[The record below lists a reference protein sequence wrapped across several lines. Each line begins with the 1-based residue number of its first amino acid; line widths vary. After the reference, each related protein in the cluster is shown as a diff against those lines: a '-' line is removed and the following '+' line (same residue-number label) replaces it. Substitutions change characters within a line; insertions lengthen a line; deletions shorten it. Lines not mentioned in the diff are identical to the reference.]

1 MHVQGSCHCNAV
13 RFEADI
19 DTDAVSAC
27 HCTDCQKLTGTAFR
41 LSVAARAGSF
51 RVLAGTPRVYL
62 KKADSGRVREQ
73 GFCQHCGTPLYA
85 TSHGGTEPRV
95 YNVRIGSL
103 PEGVRD
109 ALRPKRQ
116 IWYRSRL
123 PWLAAIAEAPA
134 IEGDPG

>member
-1 MHVQGSCHCNAV
+1 MHVEGNCHCNAV

-19 DTDAVSAC
+19 DPAQVSVC
-27 HCTDCQKLTGTAFR
+27 HCTDCQRLTGTAFR
-41 LSVAARAGSF
+41 LSVAADAGSF

-73 GFCQHCGTPLYA
+73 GFCEQCGTPLYA
-85 TSHGGTEPRV
+85 TSHGGAEPRI
-95 YNVRIGSL
+95 YNVRIGAL
-103 PEGVRD
+103 PRDVRE
-109 ALRPKRQ
+109 ALRPERQ

-123 PWLAAIAEAPA
+123 PWLARIAEAPA